1 MEPRVTAGAPTA
13 APDNAWEAVCGR
25 VADYLHALGVA
36 DPLHQERLLLRVR
49 QRFDARSDVTREED
63 PVEAAI
69 EETYGLLD
77 EWLRTE
83 LGIVGDHDAL
93 FSARA
98 AVLSGAIPFW
108 SARFAGVSG
117 ESCAA
122 AIRAAIV
129 RPVPAEA
136 PLTMEPNTIE
146 LFWRRIGRAVAA
158 FLRRLLGLLPSDA
171 AEAPPGHPR

>member
-1 MEPRVTAGAPTA
+1 MEPRVSAGAPTG
-13 APDNAWEAVCGR
+13 APDNTWDAVGGR
-25 VADYLHALGVA
+25 VTEYLRALGVT

-49 QRFDARSDVTREED
+49 QRFDARSDMARQED
-63 PVEAAI
+63 PIEAAI

-77 EWLRTE
+77 EWLRAE

-98 AVLSGAIPFW
+98 AVLSGAIPYW

-129 RPVPAEA
+129 QPVPDEA
-136 PLTMEPNTIE
+136 PLIMEPNTIE